1 MPPVAAVSLVFA
13 LVLGAVLWIYVL
25 RLSFA
30 QSVLSGII
38 AILLPP
44 VALLNI
50 LAHRRDD
57 RELVAL
63 TGTVILLTCAAL
75 ATS

>member
-25 RLSFA
+25 RRSFA
-30 QSVLSGII
+30 TSTLSGII

-44 VALLNI
+44 LALLNI

-57 RELVAL
+57 RELLAL
-63 TGTVILLTCAAL
+63 TGAVILLTCIAI
-75 ATS
+75 ATA

>member
-30 QSVLSGII
+30 ESALSGII

-44 VALLNI
+44 LALVNI
-50 LAHRRDD
+50 LAHRRQD
-57 RELVAL
+57 RELVTL
-63 TGTVILLTCAAL
+63 TGAVILLICTAV
-75 ATS
+75 ATA

>member
-30 QSVLSGII
+30 KSTLSGIT

-44 VALLNI
+44 LALVNI
-50 LAHRRDD
+50 LAHRRED
-57 RELVAL
+57 RELLAL
-63 TGTVILLTCAAL
+63 TGAVILLTCIVI
-75 ATS
+75 ATA

>member
-30 QSVLSGII
+30 ESALSGII
-38 AILLPP
+38 AILVPP
-44 VALLNI
+44 LALINI

-63 TGTVILLTCAAL
+63 TGAVILLVFAVF
-75 ATS
+75 ATA